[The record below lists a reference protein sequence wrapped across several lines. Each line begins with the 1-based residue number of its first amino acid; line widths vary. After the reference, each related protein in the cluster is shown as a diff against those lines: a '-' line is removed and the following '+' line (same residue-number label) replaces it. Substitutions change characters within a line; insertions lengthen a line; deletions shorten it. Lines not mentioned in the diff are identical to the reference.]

1 MLTLKINLT
10 AMGGL
15 ERERWQNPASF
26 RRDGSGGKR
35 YPLFP
40 KTLAGKTLALAIFKS
55 VKKNIRISETAYGAA
70 GRKASRWFEPLL
82 TLQPRF
88 FGAFF

>member
-15 ERERWQNPASF
+15 EGERWQNPASF

-40 KTLAGKTLALAIFKS
+40 KTLAGKTLALAIVKS
-55 VKKNIRISETAYGAA
+55 VKKNISSSETAYSAA
-70 GRKASRWFEPLL
+70 GAESEPLV
-82 TLQPRF
+82 
-88 FGAFF
+88 